1 MKAEDRR
8 VREWLKSATKTQFLE
23 VVEEALLTPQQIKF
37 LKLHFYYGLAYI
49 DIADSYNRSEIYVK
63 RAVASAYRKIGG
75 VIF

>member
-1 MKAEDRR
+1 MKAENRR

-63 RAVASAYRKIGG
+63 RAVTSAYRKIGG